1 MHHANMVRDVVEGLQ
16 EVLQQEQVP
25 TDNMKVIEAPVHHVA
40 KVVQKTQQQL
50 ATRLQKMKATIQA
63 MQLQY
68 SAGPQNEHQYYGGP
82 GYHGGHVNYRGQGG
96 CGDKYRGNWR
106 VGRGGHINRDITH
119 YCWTHG
125 MCAYT
130 SKRCRPPNKDT
141 RRKRCDA
148 TRCRKSKRNCT

>member
-1 MHHANMVRDVVEGLQ
+1 MHHSNIVRDVVPGLR

-25 TDNMKVIEAPVHHVA
+25 TDNTKVIEAPVNHVA
-40 KVVQKTQQQL
+40 KAVQKTQQQL

-68 SAGPQNEHQYYGGP
+68 SAGPQNAHQYYGGP

-96 CGDKYRGNWR
+96 CGAQRIGNWR
-106 VGRGGHINRDITH
+106 GKSGGHDNRDLTH

-125 MCAYT
+125 MCAHL
-130 SKRCRPPNKDT
+130 SKYCRTPEEGHNKDMLWCNKMLGSE
-141 RRKRCDA
+141 RKF
-148 TRCRKSKRNCT
+148 T